1 MSVLD
6 EIANLFERQVGV
18 KEKPIND
25 VIYNTDYYGS
35 PVNGEQFPWCAAFI
49 WDVFRMAGHPELFLD
64 GGKSA
69 YCPYIEGWAKQHSA
83 WVTDGYKRGD
93 LVLFD
98 WNGDREADH
107 IGFCLTWNGASGV
120 TIEGNAGDQVSR
132 LTRQKSSVVG
142 AYRPDYSRAKS
153 EAPSVPVT
161 PTPDKPKTEPSTN
174 RSDVYVVKDDDN
186 LWAIAA
192 RFLGNG
198 IRYPEI
204 MSANNLKSS
213 TIYPG
218 QVLKL
223 PSVTDRRTFTV
234 TVAPETYRF
243 LFDAAA
249 AEGVDVG
256 VILDRIAEGKI

>member
-18 KEKPIND
+18 KEKPVNN
-25 VIYNTDYYGS
+25 VIYNTDFYGT
-35 PVNGEQFPWCAAFI
+35 PVNGEQYPWCAAFI

-69 YCPYIEGWAKQHSA
+69 YCPYIEGWAKKNSQ

-93 LVLFD
+93 LILFD

-132 LTRQKSSVVG
+132 MTRQKSQVVG
-142 AYRPDYSRAKS
+142 AYRPDYSRSKS
-153 EAPSVPVT
+153 EAPSAPAT
-161 PTPDKPKTEPSTN
+161 PTPDKPKTN
-174 RSDVYVVKDDDN
+174 RDDVYIVKEGDS
-186 LWAIAA
+186 LWGIAA
-192 RFLGNG
+192 QFLGNG
-198 IRYPEI
+198 VKYPSI
-204 MSANNLKSS
+204 MELNGLKSS
-213 TIYPG
+213 AIYPG

-223 PSVTDRRTFTV
+223 PGSDDRKTFTV
-234 TVAPETYRF
+234 TVSPDTYRF
-243 LFDAAA
+243 LFDAANA
-249 AEGVDVG
+249 DNCTVG
-256 VILDRIAEGKI
+256 QILDRMVEGKT